1 MSRVLPKMKHYFGDV
16 SHPNA
21 HGFPASPAVKAVIAG
36 YYTKAPDNRPIIGMQ
51 LRQRGNYRSLIY
63 LRRSGNEGRQG

>member
-36 YYTKAPDNRPIIGMQ
+36 YYTKAPDNRPIIGTHNIRKHNDR
-51 LRQRGNYRSLIY
+51 LH
-63 LRRSGNEGRQG
+63 LRRSGHKGRQG